1 MSLSAIAP
9 EHATTL
15 HTEECDQMLIVTADL
30 CVSVGELMRIR
41 DVSVCLN
48 ALIVFC
54 LFIVLFIVRLWIL
67 RCPTCWATAWCGAD
81 SLTGINL
88 DYFICLN
95 CSHILNKSS

>member
-48 ALIVFC
+48 ALIVSLLVYSFVYSE
-54 LFIVLFIVRLWIL
+54 IVDSTLPDMLGYSMV
-67 RCPTCWATAWCGAD
+67 WC
-81 SLTGINL
+81 
-88 DYFICLN
+88 
-95 CSHILNKSS
+95 